1 MIQLA
6 VENNR
11 QHSNKS
17 ILGFHQNVKYLSFV
31 CKDLQQAEDVM
42 ITSFMKAFS
51 KLKSFNIT
59 EA

>member
-17 ILGFHQNVKYLSFV
+17 ILGFHQNVKYLSIV
-31 CKDLQQAEDVM
+31 RKGSA
-42 ITSFMKAFS
+42 TSRRYYDYF
-51 KLKSFNIT
+51 L
-59 EA
+59 